1 MPLLQKNSS
10 GNNFGTKNNPKFP
23 DLSKSERLRSNPLLN
38 VRREDIFYREDI
50 KMTFVY
56 ALIGTSALAILG
68 AFGYMG
74 VQQLRK

>member
-1 MPLLQKNSS
+1 MPLLQKNNS
-10 GNNFGTKNNPKFP
+10 GLNP
-23 DLSKSERLRSNPLLN
+23 SKPKRNPLPN
-38 VRREDIFYREDI
+38 IYREDIFYREDI

-56 ALIGTSALAILG
+56 ALIGISALAILG

>member
-1 MPLLQKNSS
+1 MPLLSKNKEA
-10 GNNFGTKNNPKFP
+10 FGSPK
-23 DLSKSERLRSNPLLN
+23 SNLKKQPLPN
-38 VRREDIFYREDI
+38 VYREDIFYREDI

-56 ALIGTSALAILG
+56 ALIGISALAILG

>member
-1 MPLLQKNSS
+1 MPLLQKNNLTKTNSS
-10 GNNFGTKNNPKFP
+10 
-23 DLSKSERLRSNPLLN
+23 RSPLLN

-56 ALIGTSALAILG
+56 ALIGISALGILS

-74 VQQLRK
+74 IQQLRK

>member
-1 MPLLQKNSS
+1 MPLLQKNQ
-10 GNNFGTKNNPKFP
+10 NNLTKN
-23 DLSKSERLRSNPLLN
+23 SQRSPLLN

-56 ALIGTSALAILG
+56 ALIGISAVGIIA

>member
-1 MPLLQKNSS
+1 MPLLQKNQ
-10 GNNFGTKNNPKFP
+10 NNLTKN
-23 DLSKSERLRSNPLLN
+23 SQRSPLLN

-56 ALIGTSALAILG
+56 SLIGVSALAILA

-74 VQQLRK
+74 IQQLRK

>member
-10 GNNFGTKNNPKFP
+10 ATNFGTKTNPK
-23 DLSKSERLRSNPLLN
+23 SNPLLN

-50 KMTFVY
+50 KMTFAY
-56 ALIGTSALAILG
+56 ALIGVSALAILT
-68 AFGYMG
+68 AVGYMG

>member
-1 MPLLQKNSS
+1 MPLLSKNKE
-10 GNNFGTKNNPKFP
+10 KNP
-23 DLSKSERLRSNPLLN
+23 SRNPLLN

-56 ALIGTSALAILG
+56 ALIGISAVAILG

-74 VQQLRK
+74 YQQLKK

>member
-1 MPLLQKNSS
+1 MPLLQKNNSAA
-10 GNNFGTKNNPKFP
+10 NFGSLSGTKNRTSP
-23 DLSKSERLRSNPLLN
+23 SPLLN

-56 ALIGTSALAILG
+56 ALIGISALAVLG

>member
-1 MPLLQKNSS
+1 MPLLQKNQNNLTKTNSS
-10 GNNFGTKNNPKFP
+10 
-23 DLSKSERLRSNPLLN
+23 RSPLLN

-56 ALIGTSALAILG
+56 ALIGISAVGIIA